1 MVQTHFRDGAVVL
14 YKRGESNKYQA
25 RLRLAGSKW
34 KRISTGESDLKLA
47 SQIACEKYDEIRFR
61 VKNNLALDTRRFR
74 DVAHLAIKELQGELE
89 AGYGKVA
96 YVSYIGAIKG
106 HFIPFFDS
114 KHIDKIDY
122 KILKE
127 FDIWRTKKLGRPPKR
142 STLNNHNAAL
152 RRVFKIALDNNWIH
166 AFQVPELKNKGEKSK
181 RRPYFTRSEYR
192 QLYRFMRK
200 WHKTGKKE
208 RTRWIRELLRDYV
221 LILVNTGMRFGTESQ
236 NLKWKDVELFEQG
249 GVNYLRF
256 WVTGKTGE
264 RELIARH
271 SVKRYL
277 ERIKNRSPDL
287 KNRTLSD
294 LRNVNDYVFRLIDG
308 SQPNDLHGA
317 FEILLKESG
326 LHLDRHGNKRSL
338 YSLRHTYATFQILN
352 GIDYH
357 RLAKNM
363 GTSIGMLEK
372 HYSHLTPTLAAKE
385 LAGKTRE

>member
-1 MVQTHFRDGAVVL
+1 MQTHFRDGAVVL

-74 DVAHLAIKELQGELE
+74 DVANLAIKELQSELE

-106 HFIPFFDS
+106 YFIPFFDS

-127 FDIWRTKKLGRPPKR
+127 FDAWRTRKLGRPPKR

-152 RRVFKIALDNNWIH
+152 RRVFKVALDNNWIH
-166 AFQVPELKNKGEKSK
+166 AFQIPELRNKGEKSE
-181 RRPYFTRSEYR
+181 RRPYFTHDEYR

-236 NLKWKDVELFEQG
+236 NLKWNQVELFEQG
-249 GVNYLRF
+249 GINYVRF
-256 WVTGKTGE
+256 WVTGKTGK

-277 ERIKNRSPDL
+277 ERIKNRF
-287 KNRTLSD
+287 SD
-294 LRNVNDYVFRLIDG
+294 LRNRTLDDLRNVDEYVFRLIDG

-317 FEILLKESG
+317 FEILLKDSA
-326 LHLDRHGNKRSL
+326 LHLDRHGKKRSL

-357 RLAKNM
+357 RLATNM

-385 LAGKTRE
+385 LAGKMRE